1 MSAPSGVVEPSRR
14 TATER
19 VAVLVAT
26 VGGLGYAPIAPG
38 TVASAVTVLAVWLL
52 KPSAASMAV
61 ASVIVI
67 AGGMLAAQGAERAL
81 GGGKDP
87 GAIVIDEVAGML
99 LTVLLAPPTPL
110 VLAVGFVLFR
120 IFDVVKVFPAD
131 RAERLPGGLGVML
144 DDVIGGLYGLGVLSV
159 LRSLLAW
166 P

>member
-1 MSAPSGVVEPSRR
+1 
-14 TATER
+14 

-38 TVASAVTVLAVWLL
+38 TVASAVTVGAVWAL
-52 KPSAASMAV
+52 KPSAVSMAL
-61 ASVIVI
+61 AAVIVI
-67 AGGMLAAQGAERAL
+67 VGGMLAAQGAERAL

-99 LTVLLAPPTPL
+99 LTVLLAPATPL
-110 VLAVGFVLFR
+110 VLVVGFVLFR

-144 DDVIGGLYGLGVLSV
+144 DDVIGGLYGLGVLTV

>member
-1 MSAPSGVVEPSRR
+1 
-14 TATER
+14 
-19 VAVLVAT
+19 
-26 VGGLGYAPIAPG
+26 
-38 TVASAVTVLAVWLL
+38 
-52 KPSAASMAV
+52 
-61 ASVIVI
+61 
-67 AGGMLAAQGAERAL
+67 
-81 GGGKDP
+81 
-87 GAIVIDEVAGML
+87 VIDEVAGML

-144 DDVIGGLYGLGVLSV
+144 DDVIGGLYGLAVLSV